1 MDAYAIR
8 DVIAAVTAGRLT
20 RRAFVHT
27 LVALGVAAPLA
38 TDVLR
43 SAGLAATR
51 PAAPA
56 FTPSRRGGGGRLRLL
71 WWQAPVMLNPHFAN
85 GVKDVDASRPV
96 HEPLVSVDPDGNLVP
111 VLAAE
116 IPSVEN
122 SRLAKDGT
130 WVVWPLRKGVVWH
143 DGTPFTAAD
152 VVFNWEYA
160 ADPATAA
167 VSLGTYRDVERI
179 ERVDDHAVK
188 VVFKAPT
195 PFWYRTA
202 LVDHIPKHG
211 HGAWKGQRAREAP
224 HNLKPVGTGP
234 YRVVDFRPGDAVRY
248 EINPHYHVAS
258 RPFFDHVE
266 LKGGGDAV
274 SAARAVLQTGEF
286 DFAWNV
292 QVEDDV
298 LRRLEQSG
306 KGRVDIVPS
315 GSIEH
320 VSVNQT
326 DPSREVDGERS
337 SVKAPHPVLT
347 DPKVAA
353 ALTRLVDRAAVQTEI
368 YGRQGQA
375 TGNFLNMPAR
385 YRSTAT
391 RWEFDVD
398 RASQLLDEAGWARG
412 RDGVRVKDGRRLRLV
427 LQTSQNAPR
436 QKTQA
441 IIKQAAA
448 KAGIE
453 LELKSITPSVFFSSD
468 PGNADTVSRFS
479 ADLQLYTVQ
488 MGAPDPQGFMEQ
500 FTSWE
505 VAAKA
510 NNWSRRN
517 VTRLRDAEYDRL
529 WKAAE
534 HEMNPAVRA
543 AHFIRMNDRVVQR
556 GVVIPILWRNLVQ
569 AVGAKLRGVEISGW
583 DSNLSRLAY
592 WYRDR

>member
-1 MDAYAIR
+1 MHDLIA
-8 DVIAAVTAGRLT
+8 DVKTGRIT
-20 RRAFVHT
+20 RRAFVHR
-27 LVALGVAAPLA
+27 LAALGIAAPFAAELLRCAGVASAQPA
-38 TDVLR
+38 T
-43 SAGLAATR
+43 
-51 PAAPA
+51 PA
-56 FTPSRRGGGGRLRLL
+56 FTPTRRGGGGRLRLL
-71 WWQAPVMLNPHFAN
+71 WWQAPVMLNPHFAT
-85 GVKDVDASRPV
+85 GVKDGDASRPV
-96 HEPLVSVDPDGNLVP
+96 HEPLASIDPDGNLVP

-122 SRLAKDGT
+122 GRLAKDGT
-130 WVVWPLRKGVVWH
+130 WVVWPLKKNVVWH
-143 DGTPFTAAD
+143 DGKPFTAAD

-188 VVFKAPT
+188 VVFKAPA
-195 PFWYRTA
+195 PFWYRTG
-202 LVDHIPKHG
+202 LVDHIGKHV

-224 HNLKPVGTGP
+224 HNLKPIGTGP

-248 EINPHYHVAS
+248 EINAQYHVAN
-258 RPFFDHVE
+258 RPFFDQVE
-266 LKGGGDAV
+266 MKGGGDAV

-320 VSVNQT
+320 LSVNQT
-326 DPSREVDGERS
+326 DPSREVEGERS
-337 SVKAPHPVLT
+337 SVKAPHPILT

-353 ALTRLVDRAAVQTEI
+353 ALTRLVDRAAVQSEI

-375 TGNFLNMPAR
+375 TGNFLNMPSR

-398 RASQLLDEAGWARG
+398 GANRLLDEAGWARG
-412 RDGVRVKDGRRLRLV
+412 RDGVRAKDGRRLRLI

-441 IIKQAAA
+441 IVKQAAA

-500 FTSWE
+500 FASWE
-505 VAAKA
+505 VAAKT

-517 VTRLRDAEYDRL
+517 VTRFRDAEYDRL

-534 HEMNPAVRA
+534 HEMNPATRA
-543 AHFIRMNDRVVQR
+543 AHFIRMNDLVVQR

-592 WYRDR
+592 WYRER